1 MGMQDRG
8 AITNERQE
16 RLKNLIL
23 RLHEGESEEIIKV
36 DFAEH
41 FETVSP
47 LEISVMERKLM
58 KEEGLSAENIM
69 KLCNVHVAVMAAY
82 VADPKNIPDDFS
94 KPGHPVHVMKEEN
107 LALEAALMR
116 IRNLL
121 EVYTEEPID
130 EIRAGL
136 VKQIDLLWD
145 FDKHFTRKEM
155 SFFPIMER
163 LGNTAPPQVMWG
175 VDDQIRDQYKA
186 FKEAF
191 LADEMGQLI
200 PLFSE
205 FEYEMQEMFVKEENI
220 LIPMVTESFNEDDWI
235 AIADEMDEIGYCI
248 VRPLQKWVPER
259 RETGVIQS
267 AEEVTDRLS
276 FKTGSLS
283 HKELDLILDLLP
295 LEITFVDKDHIV
307 KYYDN
312 GTDDKLLPRTP
323 SAIGRDMMNCHP
335 PRVHDTVSQLVHD
348 LETGKKDSQ
357 AAWFKRGDGVF
368 VYIDYIALRDE
379 AGEFLGILETVQDIT
394 ELNEIKG
401 MNRDVNMKGQGTK

>member
-1 MGMQDRG
+1 MQDRG

-23 RLHEGESEEIIKV
+23 RLHEGESEEVIKEE
-36 DFAEH
+36 FKEH

-69 KLCNVHVAVMAAY
+69 KLCNVHVAVMADF
-82 VADPKNIPDDFS
+82 VSNPENIPDDFS
-94 KPGHPVHVMKEEN
+94 RPGHPVYVLKEEN

-121 EVYTEEPID
+121 EVYIEAPSD
-130 EIRAGL
+130 EIKAGL
-136 VKQIDLLWD
+136 RKQIDLLWD
-145 FDKHFTRKEM
+145 FDKHYTRKEM

-163 LGNTAPPQVMWG
+163 QGNTAPPQVMWG

-186 FKEAF
+186 FKAAF
-191 LADEMGQLI
+191 LVDEMDQLM

-205 FEYEMQEMFVKEENI
+205 LEYEMQEMFVKEESI
-220 LIPMVTESFNEDDWI
+220 LIPMVTEAFNEDDWI

-248 VRPLQKWVPER
+248 VEPLEKWKPVRQK
-259 RETGVIQS
+259 
-267 AEEVTDRLS
+267 EEVDITEEAKGRL
-276 FKTGSLS
+276 KLGTGSLS
-283 HKELDLILDLLP
+283 HKELDLILNKLP

-312 GTDDKLLPRTP
+312 GPEEKLLARTP
-323 SAIGRDMMNCHP
+323 SAIGRDMLNCHP
-335 PRVHDTVSQLVHD
+335 PRVHETVKQLVHD
-348 LETGKKDSQ
+348 LERGVKDSQ
-357 AAWFKRGDGVF
+357 QAWYKRDDGVF
-368 VYIDYIALRDE
+368 VFIDYIAIRDE
-379 AGEFLGILETVQDIT
+379 EGSFLGILETVQDISKFT
-394 ELNEIKG
+394 KLDSD
-401 MNRDVNMKGQGTK
+401 NRRVNN

>member
-1 MGMQDRG
+1 MQDRG

-23 RLHEGESEEIIKV
+23 RLHEGESEEVIKEE
-36 DFAEH
+36 FKEH

-69 KLCNVHVAVMAAY
+69 KLCNVHVAVMADF
-82 VADPKNIPDDFS
+82 VSNPENIPNDFS
-94 KPGHPVHVMKEEN
+94 RPGHPVYVLKEEN

-121 EVYTEEPID
+121 EVYIEAPSD
-130 EIRAGL
+130 EIKAGL
-136 VKQIDLLWD
+136 RKQIDLLWD
-145 FDKHFTRKEM
+145 FDKHYTRKEM

-163 LGNTAPPQVMWG
+163 QGNTAPPQVMWG

-186 FKEAF
+186 FKTAF
-191 LADEMGQLI
+191 LVDEMDQLM

-205 FEYEMQEMFVKEENI
+205 LEYEMQEMFVKEESI
-220 LIPMVTESFNEDDWI
+220 LIPMVTEAFNEDDWI

-248 VRPLQKWVPER
+248 VEPLEKWKPVRQK
-259 RETGVIQS
+259 
-267 AEEVTDRLS
+267 EEVDITEEAKGRL
-276 FKTGSLS
+276 KLGTGSLS
-283 HKELDLILDLLP
+283 HKELDLILNKLP

-312 GTDDKLLPRTP
+312 GPEEKLLARTP
-323 SAIGRDMMNCHP
+323 SAIGRDMLNCHP
-335 PRVHDTVSQLVHD
+335 PRVHETVKQLVHD
-348 LETGKKDSQ
+348 LETGVKDSQ
-357 AAWFKRGDGVF
+357 QAWYKREDGVF
-368 VYIDYIALRDE
+368 VFIDYIAIRDE
-379 AGEFLGILETVQDIT
+379 EGSFLGILETVQDISKFT
-394 ELNEIKG
+394 KLDSD
-401 MNRDVNMKGQGTK
+401 NRRVNN

>member
-1 MGMQDRG
+1 MQDRG

-23 RLHEGESEEIIKV
+23 RLHEGESEEVIKEE
-36 DFAEH
+36 FKEH

-69 KLCNVHVAVMAAY
+69 KLCNVHVAVMADF
-82 VADPKNIPDDFS
+82 VSNPENIPNDFS
-94 KPGHPVHVMKEEN
+94 RPGHPVYVLKEEN

-121 EVYTEEPID
+121 EVYIEAPSD
-130 EIRAGL
+130 EIKAGL
-136 VKQIDLLWD
+136 RKQIDLLWD
-145 FDKHFTRKEM
+145 FDKHYTRKEM

-163 LGNTAPPQVMWG
+163 QGNTAPPQVMWG

-186 FKEAF
+186 FKTAF
-191 LADEMGQLI
+191 LVDEMDQLM

-205 FEYEMQEMFVKEENI
+205 LEYEMQEMFVKEESI
-220 LIPMVTESFNEDDWI
+220 LIPMVTEAFNEDDWI

-248 VRPLQKWVPER
+248 VEPLEKWKPVRQK
-259 RETGVIQS
+259 
-267 AEEVTDRLS
+267 EEVDITEEAKGRL
-276 FKTGSLS
+276 KLGTGSLS
-283 HKELDLILDLLP
+283 HKELDLILNKLP

-312 GTDDKLLPRTP
+312 GPEEKLLARTP
-323 SAIGRDMMNCHP
+323 SAIGRDMLNCHP
-335 PRVHDTVSQLVHD
+335 PRVHETVKQLVHD
-348 LETGKKDSQ
+348 LETGVKDSQ
-357 AAWFKRGDGVF
+357 QAWYKRDDGVF
-368 VYIDYIALRDE
+368 VFIDYIAIRDE
-379 AGEFLGILETVQDIT
+379 EGSFLGILETVQDISKFT
-394 ELNEIKG
+394 KLDSD
-401 MNRDVNMKGQGTK
+401 NRRVNN

>member
-1 MGMQDRG
+1 MQDRG

-23 RLHEGESEEIIKV
+23 RLHEGESEEVIKEE
-36 DFAEH
+36 FKEH

-69 KLCNVHVAVMAAY
+69 KLCNVHVAVMADF
-82 VADPKNIPDDFS
+82 VSNPENIPNDFS
-94 KPGHPVHVMKEEN
+94 RPGHPVYVLKEEN

-121 EVYTEEPID
+121 EVYIEAPSD
-130 EIRAGL
+130 EIKAGL
-136 VKQIDLLWD
+136 RKQIDLLWD
-145 FDKHFTRKEM
+145 FDKHYTRKEM

-163 LGNTAPPQVMWG
+163 QGNTAPPQVMWG

-186 FKEAF
+186 FKAAF
-191 LADEMGQLI
+191 LVDEMDQLM

-205 FEYEMQEMFVKEENI
+205 LEYEMQEMFVKEESI
-220 LIPMVTESFNEDDWI
+220 LIPMVTEAFNEDDWI

-248 VRPLQKWVPER
+248 VEPLEKWKPVRQK
-259 RETGVIQS
+259 
-267 AEEVTDRLS
+267 EEVDITEEAKGRL
-276 FKTGSLS
+276 KLGTGSLS
-283 HKELDLILDLLP
+283 HKELDLILNKLP

-312 GTDDKLLPRTP
+312 GPEEKLLARTP
-323 SAIGRDMMNCHP
+323 SAIGRDMLNCHP
-335 PRVHDTVSQLVHD
+335 PRVHETVKQLVHD
-348 LETGKKDSQ
+348 LETGVKDSQ
-357 AAWFKRGDGVF
+357 QAWYKRDDGVF
-368 VYIDYIALRDE
+368 VFIDYIAIRDE
-379 AGEFLGILETVQDIT
+379 EGSFLGILETVQDISKFT
-394 ELNEIKG
+394 KLDSD
-401 MNRDVNMKGQGTK
+401 NRRVNN

>member
-1 MGMQDRG
+1 MQDRG

-23 RLHEGESEEIIKV
+23 RLHEGESEEVIKEE
-36 DFAEH
+36 FKEH

-69 KLCNVHVAVMAAY
+69 KLCNVHVAVMADF
-82 VADPKNIPDDFS
+82 VSDPENIPDDFS
-94 KPGHPVHVMKEEN
+94 RPGHPVYVLKEEN

-121 EVYTEEPID
+121 EVYIEAPSD
-130 EIRAGL
+130 EIKAGL
-136 VKQIDLLWD
+136 RKQIDLLWD
-145 FDKHFTRKEM
+145 FDKHYTRKEM

-163 LGNTAPPQVMWG
+163 QGNTAPPQVMWG

-186 FKEAF
+186 FKAAF
-191 LADEMGQLI
+191 LVDEMDQLM

-205 FEYEMQEMFVKEENI
+205 LEYEMQEMFVKEESI
-220 LIPMVTESFNEDDWI
+220 LIPMVTEAFNEDDWI

-248 VRPLQKWVPER
+248 VEPLEKWKPVRQK
-259 RETGVIQS
+259 
-267 AEEVTDRLS
+267 EEVDITEEAKGRL
-276 FKTGSLS
+276 KLGTGSLS
-283 HKELDLILDLLP
+283 HKELDLILNKLP

-312 GTDDKLLPRTP
+312 GPEEKLLARTP
-323 SAIGRDMMNCHP
+323 SAIGRDMLNCHP
-335 PRVHDTVSQLVHD
+335 PRVHETVKQLVHD
-348 LETGKKDSQ
+348 LETGVKDSQ
-357 AAWFKRGDGVF
+357 QAWYKRDDGVF
-368 VYIDYIALRDE
+368 VFIDYIAIRDE
-379 AGEFLGILETVQDIT
+379 EGSFLGILETVQDISKFT
-394 ELNEIKG
+394 KLESD
-401 MNRDVNMKGQGTK
+401 NRRVNN

>member
-1 MGMQDRG
+1 MKDRG
-8 AITNERQE
+8 AITNERSE

-23 RLHEGESEEIIKV
+23 RLHEGESEEVIKV
-36 DFAEH
+36 EFAKH

-69 KLCNVHVAVMAAY
+69 KLCNVHVAVMAEY
-82 VADPKNIPDDFS
+82 VADPDRIPDDFS

-121 EVYTEEPID
+121 EVYVEEPLD
-130 EIRAGL
+130 EIKAGL
-136 VKQIDLLWD
+136 AKQIDLLWD
-145 FDKHFTRKEM
+145 FDKHYTRKEM

-186 FKEAF
+186 LKEAF
-191 LADEMGQLI
+191 LADEIEQLI

-220 LIPMVTESFNEDDWI
+220 LIPMVTETFNEDDWI
-235 AIADEMDEIGYCI
+235 TIADEMDEIGYCI
-248 VRPLQKWVPER
+248 VSPLQKWEPER
-259 RETGVIQS
+259 REKTEVQIP
-267 AEEVTDRLS
+267 EETTDRLPLD
-276 FKTGSLS
+276 TGSLS
-283 HKELDLILDLLP
+283 QKELDIILDILP
-295 LEITFVDKDHIV
+295 MEITFVDKDHIV

-312 GTDDKLLPRTP
+312 GTEDKLLARTP
-323 SAIGRDMMNCHP
+323 SAIGRHMMNCHP
-335 PRVHDTVSQLVHD
+335 PRVHSTVSQLVHD
-348 LETGKKDSQ
+348 LETGKKESQ
-357 AAWFKRGDGVF
+357 AAWYKRKDGVF
-368 VYIDYIALRDE
+368 VYIDYMAVRDE
-379 AGEFLGILETVQDIT
+379 NGEFMGILETVQDIT
-394 ELNEIKG
+394 ELNQIKG
-401 MNRDVNMKGQGTK
+401 MNRNVNA

>member
-1 MGMQDRG
+1 MQDRG

-23 RLHEGESEEIIKV
+23 RLHEGESEEVIKV
-36 DFAEH
+36 EFAKH
-41 FETVSP
+41 FDTVSP

-69 KLCNVHVAVMAAY
+69 KLCNVHVAVMAEY
-82 VADPKNIPDDFS
+82 VSDPDRIPDDFS
-94 KPGHPVHVMKEEN
+94 KLGHPVHVMKEEN
-107 LALEAALMR
+107 LAIEAALMR

-121 EVYTEEPID
+121 EVYMEDPLP
-130 EIRAGL
+130 EIKDGL
-136 VKQIDLLWD
+136 VKQIELLWD

-186 FKEAF
+186 FKAAF
-191 LADEMGQLI
+191 LADEMDQLML
-200 PLFSE
+200 LFSE

-248 VRPLQKWVPER
+248 VEPLQKWVPER
-259 RETGVIQS
+259 RETTDLQLP
-267 AEEVTDRLS
+267 EEATDRLS
-276 FKTGSLS
+276 FGTGSLS
-283 HKELDLILDLLP
+283 QKELDIILDILP

-312 GTDDKLLPRTP
+312 GTEDKLLARTP
-323 SAIGRDMMNCHP
+323 SAIGRDMLNCHP
-335 PRVHDTVSQLVHD
+335 PRVHDTVTQLVHD
-348 LETGKKDSQ
+348 LETGSKDSQ

-379 AGEFLGILETVQDIT
+379 NGEFLGILETVQDIT
-394 ELNEIKG
+394 ELNQIQG
-401 MNRDVNMKGQGTK
+401 INRDVNA

>member
-1 MGMQDRG
+1 MQDRG
-8 AITNERQE
+8 AITTERQE

-23 RLHEGESEEIIKV
+23 RLHEGESEEVIKV
-36 DFAEH
+36 EFAEH

-82 VADPKNIPDDFS
+82 VSDPDRIPDDFS

-107 LALEAALMR
+107 LAIEAALMR

-121 EVYTEEPID
+121 EVYIEDPLP
-130 EIRAGL
+130 EIRYGL
-136 VKQIDLLWD
+136 AKQIDLIWE

-175 VDDQIRDQYKA
+175 VDDQIRDQYKD
-186 FKEAF
+186 FKAAF
-191 LADEMGQLI
+191 LADEMDKLM

-248 VRPLQKWVPER
+248 VSPLQKWEPTR
-259 RETGVIQS
+259 REPGDIQLPEKT
-267 AEEVTDRLS
+267 ADRLPLG
-276 FKTGSLS
+276 TGSLS
-283 HKELDLILDLLP
+283 QKELNLILDLLP

-312 GTDDKLLPRTP
+312 GTDEKLLPRTP

-368 VYIDYIALRDE
+368 IYIDYIALRDE
-379 AGEFLGILETVQDIT
+379 NGEFLGILETVQDIT
-394 ELNEIKG
+394 ELNKIKG
-401 MNRDVNMKGQGTK
+401 INRDVNA

>member
-1 MGMQDRG
+1 MQDRA

-23 RLHEGESEEIIKV
+23 RLHEGESEEVIKV
-36 DFAEH
+36 EFAEH

-69 KLCNVHVAVMAAY
+69 KLCNVHVAIMAAY
-82 VADPKNIPDDFS
+82 VADPANIPDDFS

-121 EVYTEEPID
+121 EVYIEEPIA
-130 EIRAGL
+130 EIKAGL
-136 VKQIDLLWD
+136 AKQIDLLWE

-175 VDDQIRDQYKA
+175 VDDQIREQYKA
-186 FKEAF
+186 FKAAF
-191 LADEMGQLI
+191 LADEMDQLI

-283 HKELDLILDLLP
+283 HKELDLILYLLP
-295 LEITFVDKDHIV
+295 L
-307 KYYDN
+307 
-312 GTDDKLLPRTP
+312 
-323 SAIGRDMMNCHP
+323 
-335 PRVHDTVSQLVHD
+335 
-348 LETGKKDSQ
+348 
-357 AAWFKRGDGVF
+357 
-368 VYIDYIALRDE
+368 
-379 AGEFLGILETVQDIT
+379 
-394 ELNEIKG
+394 
-401 MNRDVNMKGQGTK
+401 

>member
-1 MGMQDRG
+1 MQDRG

-23 RLHEGESEEIIKV
+23 RLHEGESEEVIKEE
-36 DFAEH
+36 FKEH

-69 KLCNVHVAVMAAY
+69 KLCNVHVAVMADF
-82 VADPKNIPDDFS
+82 VSDPENIPNDFS
-94 KPGHPVHVMKEEN
+94 RPGHPVYVLKEEN

-121 EVYTEEPID
+121 EVYIEAPSD
-130 EIRAGL
+130 EIKAGL
-136 VKQIDLLWD
+136 RKQIDLLWD
-145 FDKHFTRKEM
+145 FDKHYTRKEM

-163 LGNTAPPQVMWG
+163 QGNTAPPQVMWG

-186 FKEAF
+186 FKAAF
-191 LADEMGQLI
+191 LVDEMDQLM

-205 FEYEMQEMFVKEENI
+205 LEYEMQEMFVKEESI
-220 LIPMVTESFNEDDWI
+220 LIPMVTEAFNEDDWI

-248 VRPLQKWVPER
+248 VEPLEKWKPVRQK
-259 RETGVIQS
+259 
-267 AEEVTDRLS
+267 EEVDITEEAKGRL
-276 FKTGSLS
+276 KLGTGSLS
-283 HKELDLILDLLP
+283 HKELDLILNKLP

-312 GTDDKLLPRTP
+312 GPEEKLLARTP
-323 SAIGRDMMNCHP
+323 SAIGRDMLNCHP
-335 PRVHDTVSQLVHD
+335 PRVHETVKQLVHD
-348 LETGKKDSQ
+348 LETGVKDSQ
-357 AAWFKRGDGVF
+357 QAWYKREDGVF
-368 VYIDYIALRDE
+368 VFIDYIAIRDE
-379 AGEFLGILETVQDIT
+379 EGSFLGILETVQDISKFT
-394 ELNEIKG
+394 KLDSD
-401 MNRDVNMKGQGTK
+401 NRRVNN

>member
-1 MGMQDRG
+1 MQDRG
-8 AITNERQE
+8 AITNERKE
-16 RLKNLIL
+16 RLKNLIM
-23 RLHEGESEEIIKV
+23 RLHEGESEEVIKEE
-36 DFAEH
+36 FAEH

-58 KEEGLSAENIM
+58 KEEGLSAKNIM

-82 VADPKNIPDDFS
+82 VSDPEHIPDDFS
-94 KPGHPVHVMKEEN
+94 KPGHPVYVMKEEN
-107 LALEAALMR
+107 LAIEAALMR

-121 EVYTEEPID
+121 EAYIEDPLP
-130 EIRAGL
+130 EIRDGL
-136 VKQIDLLWD
+136 MKQIDLLWD

-186 FKEAF
+186 FKAVF
-191 LADEMGQLI
+191 LADEMEQLM

-248 VRPLQKWVPER
+248 VSPLQKWVPER
-259 RETGVIQS
+259 QEIIDIQLP
-267 AEEVTDRLS
+267 EDTTDRLPLG
-276 FKTGSLS
+276 TGSLS
-283 HKELDLILDLLP
+283 QKELDLILDLLP

-312 GTDDKLLPRTP
+312 GTDEKLLSRTP

-357 AAWFKRGDGVF
+357 AAWYKRKDGVF
-368 VYIDYIALRDE
+368 IYIDYIALRDE
-379 AGEFLGILETVQDIT
+379 NGEFLGILETVQDIT

-401 MNRDVNMKGQGTK
+401 MNRDVNA

>member
-1 MGMQDRG
+1 MQDRG

-23 RLHEGESEEIIKV
+23 RLHEGESEEVIKEE
-36 DFAEH
+36 FKEH

-69 KLCNVHVAVMAAY
+69 KLCNVHVAVMADF
-82 VADPKNIPDDFS
+82 VSNPENIPNDFS
-94 KPGHPVHVMKEEN
+94 RPGHPVYVLKEEN

-121 EVYTEEPID
+121 EVYIEAPSD
-130 EIRAGL
+130 EIKAGL
-136 VKQIDLLWD
+136 RKQIDLLWD
-145 FDKHFTRKEM
+145 FDKHYTRKEM

-163 LGNTAPPQVMWG
+163 QGNTAPPQVMWG

-186 FKEAF
+186 FKAAF
-191 LADEMGQLI
+191 LVDEMDQLM

-205 FEYEMQEMFVKEENI
+205 LEYEMQEMFVKEESI
-220 LIPMVTESFNEDDWI
+220 LIPMVTEAFNEDDWI

-248 VRPLQKWVPER
+248 VEPLEKWKPVRQK
-259 RETGVIQS
+259 
-267 AEEVTDRLS
+267 EEVDITEEAKGRL
-276 FKTGSLS
+276 KLGTGSLS
-283 HKELDLILDLLP
+283 HKELDLILNKIP

-312 GTDDKLLPRTP
+312 GPEEKLLARTP
-323 SAIGRDMMNCHP
+323 SAIGRDMLNCHP
-335 PRVHDTVSQLVHD
+335 PRVHETVKQLVHD
-348 LETGKKDSQ
+348 LETGVKDSQ
-357 AAWFKRGDGVF
+357 QAWYKRDDGVF
-368 VYIDYIALRDE
+368 VFIDYIAIRDE
-379 AGEFLGILETVQDIT
+379 EGSFLGILETVQDISKFT
-394 ELNEIKG
+394 KLDSD
-401 MNRDVNMKGQGTK
+401 NRRVNN

>member
-1 MGMQDRG
+1 MQDRG

-23 RLHEGESEEIIKV
+23 RLHEGESEEVIKEE
-36 DFAEH
+36 FKEH

-69 KLCNVHVAVMAAY
+69 KLCNVHVAVMADF
-82 VADPKNIPDDFS
+82 VSDPENFPDDFS
-94 KPGHPVHVMKEEN
+94 RPGHPVYVLKEEN

-121 EVYTEEPID
+121 EVYIEAPSD
-130 EIRAGL
+130 EIKAGL
-136 VKQIDLLWD
+136 RKQIDLLWD
-145 FDKHFTRKEM
+145 FDKHYTRKEM

-163 LGNTAPPQVMWG
+163 QGNTAPPQVMWG

-186 FKEAF
+186 FKAAF
-191 LADEMGQLI
+191 LVDEMDQLM

-205 FEYEMQEMFVKEENI
+205 LEYEMQEMFVKEESI
-220 LIPMVTESFNEDDWI
+220 LIPMVTEAFNEDDWI

-248 VRPLQKWVPER
+248 VEPLEKWKPVRQK
-259 RETGVIQS
+259 
-267 AEEVTDRLS
+267 EEVDITEEAKGRL
-276 FKTGSLS
+276 KLGTGSLS
-283 HKELDLILDLLP
+283 HKELDLILNKLP

-312 GTDDKLLPRTP
+312 GPEEKLLARTP
-323 SAIGRDMMNCHP
+323 SAIGRDMLNCHP
-335 PRVHDTVSQLVHD
+335 PRVHETVKQLVHD
-348 LETGKKDSQ
+348 LETGVKDSQ
-357 AAWFKRGDGVF
+357 QAWYKREDGVF
-368 VYIDYIALRDE
+368 VFIDYIAIRDE
-379 AGEFLGILETVQDIT
+379 EGSFLGILETVQDISKFT
-394 ELNEIKG
+394 KLDSD
-401 MNRDVNMKGQGTK
+401 NRRVNN

>member
-1 MGMQDRG
+1 MQDRG

-23 RLHEGESEEIIKV
+23 RLHEGESEEVIKV
-36 DFAEH
+36 EFAKH
-41 FETVSP
+41 FDTVSP

-69 KLCNVHVAVMAAY
+69 KLCNVHVAVMAEY
-82 VADPKNIPDDFS
+82 VSDPDRIPDDFS
-94 KPGHPVHVMKEEN
+94 KLGHPVHVMKEEN
-107 LALEAALMR
+107 LAIEAALMR

-121 EVYTEEPID
+121 EVYMEDPLP
-130 EIRAGL
+130 EIKDGL
-136 VKQIDLLWD
+136 VKQIELLWD

-186 FKEAF
+186 FKAAF
-191 LADEMGQLI
+191 LADEMDQLML
-200 PLFSE
+200 LFSE

-220 LIPMVTESFNEDDWI
+220 LIPMVTENFNEDDWI

-248 VRPLQKWVPER
+248 VEPLQKWVPER
-259 RETGVIQS
+259 RETTDLQLP
-267 AEEVTDRLS
+267 EEATDRLS
-276 FKTGSLS
+276 FGTGSLS
-283 HKELDLILDLLP
+283 QKELDIILDILP

-312 GTDDKLLPRTP
+312 GTEDKLLARTP
-323 SAIGRDMMNCHP
+323 SAIGRDMLNCHP
-335 PRVHDTVSQLVHD
+335 PRVHDTVTQLVHD
-348 LETGKKDSQ
+348 LETGSKDSQ

-379 AGEFLGILETVQDIT
+379 NGEFLGILETVQDIT
-394 ELNEIKG
+394 ELNQIQG
-401 MNRDVNMKGQGTK
+401 INRDVNA

>member
-1 MGMQDRG
+1 MQDRG
-8 AITNERQE
+8 AITTERQE

-23 RLHEGESEEIIKV
+23 RLHEGESEEVIKV
-36 DFAEH
+36 EFAEH

-82 VADPKNIPDDFS
+82 VSDPDRIPDDFS

-107 LALEAALMR
+107 LAIEAALMR

-121 EVYTEEPID
+121 EVYIEDPLP
-130 EIRAGL
+130 EIRDGL
-136 VKQIDLLWD
+136 AKQIDLIWE

-175 VDDQIRDQYKA
+175 VDDQIRGQYKD
-186 FKEAF
+186 FKAAF
-191 LADEMGQLI
+191 LADEMNKLM

-248 VRPLQKWVPER
+248 VSPLQKWEPTR
-259 RETGVIQS
+259 REPGDIQLPEKT
-267 AEEVTDRLS
+267 ADRLPLG
-276 FKTGSLS
+276 TGSLS
-283 HKELDLILDLLP
+283 QKELNLILDLLP

-312 GTDDKLLPRTP
+312 GTDEKLLPRTP

-368 VYIDYIALRDE
+368 IYIDYIALRDE
-379 AGEFLGILETVQDIT
+379 NGEFLGILETVQDIT
-394 ELNEIKG
+394 ELNKIKG
-401 MNRDVNMKGQGTK
+401 INRDVNA

>member
-1 MGMQDRG
+1 MQDRG

-23 RLHEGESEEIIKV
+23 RLHEGESEEVIKEE
-36 DFAEH
+36 FKEH

-69 KLCNVHVAVMAAY
+69 KLCNVHVAVMADF
-82 VADPKNIPDDFS
+82 VSDPENIPDDFS
-94 KPGHPVHVMKEEN
+94 RPGHPVYVLKEEN

-121 EVYTEEPID
+121 EVYIEAPSD
-130 EIRAGL
+130 EIKAGL
-136 VKQIDLLWD
+136 RKQIDLLWD
-145 FDKHFTRKEM
+145 FDKHYTRKEM

-163 LGNTAPPQVMWG
+163 QGNTAPPQVMWG

-186 FKEAF
+186 FKAAF
-191 LADEMGQLI
+191 LVDEMDQLM

-205 FEYEMQEMFVKEENI
+205 LEYEMQEMFVKEESI
-220 LIPMVTESFNEDDWI
+220 LIPMVTEAFNEDDWI

-248 VRPLQKWVPER
+248 VEPLEKWKPVRQK
-259 RETGVIQS
+259 
-267 AEEVTDRLS
+267 EEVDITEEAKGRL
-276 FKTGSLS
+276 KLGTGSLS
-283 HKELDLILDLLP
+283 HKELDLILNKLP

-312 GTDDKLLPRTP
+312 GPEEKLLARTP
-323 SAIGRDMMNCHP
+323 SAIGRDMLNCHP
-335 PRVHDTVSQLVHD
+335 PRVHETVKKLVHD
-348 LETGKKDSQ
+348 LETGVKDSQ
-357 AAWFKRGDGVF
+357 QAWYKRDDGVF
-368 VYIDYIALRDE
+368 VFIDYIAIRDE
-379 AGEFLGILETVQDIT
+379 EGSFLGILETVQDISKFT
-394 ELNEIKG
+394 KLDSD
-401 MNRDVNMKGQGTK
+401 NRRVNN

>member
-1 MGMQDRG
+1 MQDRG

-23 RLHEGESEEIIKV
+23 RLHEGESEEIIKEE
-36 DFAEH
+36 FKEH

-69 KLCNVHVAVMAAY
+69 KLCNVHVAVMADF
-82 VADPKNIPDDFS
+82 VSDPENIPDDFS
-94 KPGHPVHVMKEEN
+94 RPGHPVYVLKEEN

-121 EVYTEEPID
+121 EVYIEAPSD
-130 EIRAGL
+130 EIKAGL
-136 VKQIDLLWD
+136 RKQIDLLWD
-145 FDKHFTRKEM
+145 FDKHYTRKEM

-163 LGNTAPPQVMWG
+163 QGNTAPPQVMWG

-186 FKEAF
+186 FKAAF
-191 LADEMGQLI
+191 LVDEMDQLM

-205 FEYEMQEMFVKEENI
+205 LEYEMQEMFVKEESI
-220 LIPMVTESFNEDDWI
+220 LIPMVTEAFNEDDWI

-248 VRPLQKWVPER
+248 VEPLEKWKPVRQKE
-259 RETGVIQS
+259 ETELV
-267 AEEVTDRLS
+267 EETKDRL
-276 FKTGSLS
+276 KLGTGSLS
-283 HKELDLILDLLP
+283 HKELDLILNKLP

-312 GTDDKLLPRTP
+312 GPEEKLLARTP
-323 SAIGRDMMNCHP
+323 SAIGRDMLNCHP
-335 PRVHDTVSQLVHD
+335 PRVHETVKQLVHD
-348 LETGKKDSQ
+348 LETGVKDSQ
-357 AAWFKRGDGVF
+357 QAWYKRDDGVF
-368 VYIDYIALRDE
+368 VFIDYIAIRDE
-379 AGEFLGILETVQDIT
+379 EGSFLGILETVQDISKFT
-394 ELNEIKG
+394 NLDSD
-401 MNRDVNMKGQGTK
+401 NRRVNN

>member
-1 MGMQDRG
+1 MQDRG

-23 RLHEGESEEIIKV
+23 RLHEGESEEVIKEE
-36 DFAEH
+36 FKEH

-69 KLCNVHVAVMAAY
+69 KLCNVHVAVMADF
-82 VADPKNIPDDFS
+82 VSDPENIPNDFS
-94 KPGHPVHVMKEEN
+94 RPGHPVYVLKEEN

-121 EVYTEEPID
+121 EVYIEAPSD
-130 EIRAGL
+130 EIKAGL
-136 VKQIDLLWD
+136 RKQIDLLWD
-145 FDKHFTRKEM
+145 FDKHYTRKEM

-163 LGNTAPPQVMWG
+163 QGNTAPPQVMWG

-186 FKEAF
+186 FKAAF
-191 LADEMGQLI
+191 LVDEMDQLM

-205 FEYEMQEMFVKEENI
+205 LEYEMQEMFVKEESI
-220 LIPMVTESFNEDDWI
+220 LIPMVTEAFNEDDWI

-248 VRPLQKWVPER
+248 VEPLEKWKPVRQK
-259 RETGVIQS
+259 
-267 AEEVTDRLS
+267 EEVDITEEAKGRL
-276 FKTGSLS
+276 KLGTGSLS
-283 HKELDLILDLLP
+283 HKELDLILNKSP

-312 GTDDKLLPRTP
+312 GPEEKLLARTP
-323 SAIGRDMMNCHP
+323 SAIGRDMLNCHP
-335 PRVHDTVSQLVHD
+335 PRVHETVKQLVHD
-348 LETGKKDSQ
+348 LETGVKDSQ
-357 AAWFKRGDGVF
+357 QAWYKRDDGVF
-368 VYIDYIALRDE
+368 VFIDYIAIRDE
-379 AGEFLGILETVQDIT
+379 EGSFLGILETVQDISKFT
-394 ELNEIKG
+394 KLDSD
-401 MNRDVNMKGQGTK
+401 NRRVNN

>member
-1 MGMQDRG
+1 MQDRG

-23 RLHEGESEEIIKV
+23 RLHEGESEEVIKEE
-36 DFAEH
+36 FKEH

-69 KLCNVHVAVMAAY
+69 KLCNVHVAVMADF
-82 VADPKNIPDDFS
+82 VSNPENIPNDFS
-94 KPGHPVHVMKEEN
+94 RPGHPVYVLKEEN

-121 EVYTEEPID
+121 EVYIEAPSD
-130 EIRAGL
+130 EIKAGL
-136 VKQIDLLWD
+136 RKQIDLLWD
-145 FDKHFTRKEM
+145 FDKHYTRKEM

-163 LGNTAPPQVMWG
+163 QGNTAPPQVMWG

-186 FKEAF
+186 FKAAF
-191 LADEMGQLI
+191 LVDEMDQLM

-205 FEYEMQEMFVKEENI
+205 LEYEMQEMFVKEESI
-220 LIPMVTESFNEDDWI
+220 LIPMVTEAFNEDDWI

-248 VRPLQKWVPER
+248 VEPLEKWKPVRQK
-259 RETGVIQS
+259 
-267 AEEVTDRLS
+267 EEVDITEEAKGRL
-276 FKTGSLS
+276 KLGTGSLS
-283 HKELDLILDLLP
+283 HKELDLILNKLP

-312 GTDDKLLPRTP
+312 GPEEKLLARTP
-323 SAIGRDMMNCHP
+323 SAIGRDMLNCHP
-335 PRVHDTVSQLVHD
+335 PRVHETVKQLVHD
-348 LETGKKDSQ
+348 LETGVKDSQ
-357 AAWFKRGDGVF
+357 QAWYKRDDGVF
-368 VYIDYIALRDE
+368 VFIDYIAIRDE
-379 AGEFLGILETVQDIT
+379 EGSFLGILETVQDISKFT
-394 ELNEIKG
+394 KLDSE
-401 MNRDVNMKGQGTK
+401 NRRVNN

>member
-1 MGMQDRG
+1 MQDRG

-23 RLHEGESEEIIKV
+23 RLHEGESEEVIKEE
-36 DFAEH
+36 FKEH

-69 KLCNVHVAVMAAY
+69 KLCNVHVAVMADF
-82 VADPKNIPDDFS
+82 VSNPENIPGDFS
-94 KPGHPVHVMKEEN
+94 RPGHPVYVLKEEN

-121 EVYTEEPID
+121 EVYIEAPSD
-130 EIRAGL
+130 EIKAGL
-136 VKQIDLLWD
+136 RKQIDLLWD
-145 FDKHFTRKEM
+145 FDKHYTRKEM

-163 LGNTAPPQVMWG
+163 QGNTAPPQVMWG

-186 FKEAF
+186 FKAAF
-191 LADEMGQLI
+191 LVDEMDQLM

-205 FEYEMQEMFVKEENI
+205 LEYEMQEMFVKEENI
-220 LIPMVTESFNEDDWI
+220 LIPMVTEAFNEDDWI

-248 VRPLQKWVPER
+248 VEPLEKWKPVRQK
-259 RETGVIQS
+259 
-267 AEEVTDRLS
+267 EEVDITEEAKGRL
-276 FKTGSLS
+276 KLGTGSLS
-283 HKELDLILDLLP
+283 HKELDLILNKLP

-312 GTDDKLLPRTP
+312 GPEEKLLARTP
-323 SAIGRDMMNCHP
+323 SAIGRDMLNCHP
-335 PRVHDTVSQLVHD
+335 PRVHETVKQLVHD
-348 LETGKKDSQ
+348 LETGVKDSQ
-357 AAWFKRGDGVF
+357 QAWYKRDDGVF
-368 VYIDYIALRDE
+368 VFIDYIAIRDE
-379 AGEFLGILETVQDIT
+379 EGSFLGILETVQDISKFT
-394 ELNEIKG
+394 KLDTD
-401 MNRDVNMKGQGTK
+401 NRRVNN

>member
-1 MGMQDRG
+1 MQDRG

-23 RLHEGESEEIIKV
+23 RLHEGESEEVIKEE
-36 DFAEH
+36 FKEH

-69 KLCNVHVAVMAAY
+69 KLCNVHVAVMADF
-82 VADPKNIPDDFS
+82 VSDPENIPDDFS
-94 KPGHPVHVMKEEN
+94 RPGHPVYVLKEEN

-121 EVYTEEPID
+121 EVYIEAPSD
-130 EIRAGL
+130 EIKAGL
-136 VKQIDLLWD
+136 RKQIDLLWD
-145 FDKHFTRKEM
+145 FDKHYTRKEM

-163 LGNTAPPQVMWG
+163 QGNTAPPQVMWG

-186 FKEAF
+186 FKAAF
-191 LADEMGQLI
+191 LVDEMDQLM

-205 FEYEMQEMFVKEENI
+205 LEYEMQEMFVKEESI
-220 LIPMVTESFNEDDWI
+220 LIPMVTEAFNEDDWI

-248 VRPLQKWVPER
+248 VEPLEKWKPVRQK
-259 RETGVIQS
+259 
-267 AEEVTDRLS
+267 EEVDITEEAKGRL
-276 FKTGSLS
+276 KLGTGSLS
-283 HKELDLILDLLP
+283 HKELDLILNKLP

-312 GTDDKLLPRTP
+312 GPEEKLLARTP
-323 SAIGRDMMNCHP
+323 SAIGRDMLNCHP
-335 PRVHDTVSQLVHD
+335 PRVHETVKQLVHD
-348 LETGKKDSQ
+348 LETGVKDSQ
-357 AAWFKRGDGVF
+357 QAWYKRDDGVF
-368 VYIDYIALRDE
+368 VFIDYIAIRDE
-379 AGEFLGILETVQDIT
+379 GGSFLGILETVQDISKFT
-394 ELNEIKG
+394 KLDSD
-401 MNRDVNMKGQGTK
+401 NRRVNN

>member
-1 MGMQDRG
+1 MQDRG
-8 AITNERQE
+8 AITTERQE

-23 RLHEGESEEIIKV
+23 RLHEGESEEVIKV
-36 DFAEH
+36 EFAEH

-82 VADPKNIPDDFS
+82 VSDPDRIPDDFS

-107 LALEAALMR
+107 LAIEAALMR

-121 EVYTEEPID
+121 EVYIEDPLP
-130 EIRAGL
+130 EIRDGL
-136 VKQIDLLWD
+136 AKQIDLIWE

-175 VDDQIRDQYKA
+175 VDDQIRDQYKD
-186 FKEAF
+186 FKAAF
-191 LADEMGQLI
+191 LADEMDKLI

-248 VRPLQKWVPER
+248 VSPLQKWEPTR
-259 RETGVIQS
+259 REPGDIQLPEKT
-267 AEEVTDRLS
+267 ADRLPLG
-276 FKTGSLS
+276 TGSLS
-283 HKELDLILDLLP
+283 QTELNLILDLLP

-312 GTDDKLLPRTP
+312 GTDEKLLPRTP

-335 PRVHDTVSQLVHD
+335 PRVHETVSQLVHD

-368 VYIDYIALRDE
+368 IYIDYIALRDE
-379 AGEFLGILETVQDIT
+379 NGEFLGILETVQDIT
-394 ELNEIKG
+394 ELNKIKG
-401 MNRDVNMKGQGTK
+401 INRDVNA

>member
-1 MGMQDRG
+1 MKDRG
-8 AITNERQE
+8 AITNERSE

-23 RLHEGESEEIIKV
+23 RLHEGESEEAIKV
-36 DFAEH
+36 EFAKH

-69 KLCNVHVAVMAAY
+69 KLCNVHVAVMAEY
-82 VADPKNIPDDFS
+82 VADPDRIPDDFS

-121 EVYTEEPID
+121 EVYVEEPLD
-130 EIRAGL
+130 EIKSGL
-136 VKQIDLLWD
+136 AKQIDLLWD
-145 FDKHFTRKEM
+145 FDKHYTRKEM

-186 FKEAF
+186 LKEAF
-191 LADEMGQLI
+191 LADEIEQLI

-220 LIPMVTESFNEDDWI
+220 LIPMVTETFNEDDWI
-235 AIADEMDEIGYCI
+235 NIADEMDEIGYCI
-248 VRPLQKWVPER
+248 VSPLQKWEPER
-259 RETGVIQS
+259 REKTEVQIP
-267 AEEVTDRLS
+267 EETTDRLPLD
-276 FKTGSLS
+276 TGSLS
-283 HKELDLILDLLP
+283 QKELDIILDILP
-295 LEITFVDKDHIV
+295 MEITFVDKDHIV

-312 GTDDKLLPRTP
+312 GTEDKLLARTP
-323 SAIGRDMMNCHP
+323 SAIGRHMMNCHP
-335 PRVHDTVSQLVHD
+335 PRVHSTVSQLVHD
-348 LETGKKDSQ
+348 LETGKKESQ
-357 AAWFKRGDGVF
+357 AAWYKRKDGVF
-368 VYIDYIALRDE
+368 VYIDYMAVRDE
-379 AGEFLGILETVQDIT
+379 NGEFMGILETVQDIT
-394 ELNEIKG
+394 ELNQIKG
-401 MNRDVNMKGQGTK
+401 MNRNVNA

>member
-1 MGMQDRG
+1 MQDRG

-23 RLHEGESEEIIKV
+23 RLHEGESEEVIKEE
-36 DFAEH
+36 FKEH

-69 KLCNVHVAVMAAY
+69 KLCNVHVAVMADF
-82 VADPKNIPDDFS
+82 VSDPENILDDFS
-94 KPGHPVHVMKEEN
+94 RPGHPVYVLKEEN

-121 EVYTEEPID
+121 EVYIEAPSD
-130 EIRAGL
+130 EIKAGL
-136 VKQIDLLWD
+136 RKQIDLLWD
-145 FDKHFTRKEM
+145 FDKHYTRKEM

-163 LGNTAPPQVMWG
+163 QGNTAPPQVMWG

-186 FKEAF
+186 FKAAF
-191 LADEMGQLI
+191 LVDEMDQLM

-205 FEYEMQEMFVKEENI
+205 LEYEMQEMFVKEESI
-220 LIPMVTESFNEDDWI
+220 LIPMVTEAFNEDDWI

-248 VRPLQKWVPER
+248 VEPLEKWKPVRQK
-259 RETGVIQS
+259 
-267 AEEVTDRLS
+267 EEVDITEEAKGRL
-276 FKTGSLS
+276 KLGTGSLS
-283 HKELDLILDLLP
+283 HKELDLILNKLP

-312 GTDDKLLPRTP
+312 GPEEKLLARTP
-323 SAIGRDMMNCHP
+323 SAIGRDMLNCHP
-335 PRVHDTVSQLVHD
+335 PRVHETVKQLVHD
-348 LETGKKDSQ
+348 LETGVKDSQ
-357 AAWFKRGDGVF
+357 QAWYKRDDGVF
-368 VYIDYIALRDE
+368 VFIDYIAIRDE
-379 AGEFLGILETVQDIT
+379 EGSFLGILETVQDISKFT
-394 ELNEIKG
+394 KLDSD
-401 MNRDVNMKGQGTK
+401 NRRVNN

>member
-1 MGMQDRG
+1 MQDRG

-23 RLHEGESEEIIKV
+23 RLHEGESEEVIKEE
-36 DFAEH
+36 FKEH

-69 KLCNVHVAVMAAY
+69 KLCNVHVAVMADF
-82 VADPKNIPDDFS
+82 VSDPENIPDDFS
-94 KPGHPVHVMKEEN
+94 RPGHPVYVLKEEN

-121 EVYTEEPID
+121 EVYIEAPSD
-130 EIRAGL
+130 EIKAGL
-136 VKQIDLLWD
+136 RKQIDLLWD
-145 FDKHFTRKEM
+145 FDKHYTRKEM

-163 LGNTAPPQVMWG
+163 QGNTAPPQVMWG

-186 FKEAF
+186 FKAAF
-191 LADEMGQLI
+191 LVDELDQLM

-205 FEYEMQEMFVKEENI
+205 LEYEMQEMFVKEESI
-220 LIPMVTESFNEDDWI
+220 LIPMVTEAFNEDDWI

-248 VRPLQKWVPER
+248 VEPLKKWKPVRQK
-259 RETGVIQS
+259 
-267 AEEVTDRLS
+267 EEVDITEEAKGRL
-276 FKTGSLS
+276 KLGTGSLS
-283 HKELDLILDLLP
+283 HKELDLILNKLP

-312 GTDDKLLPRTP
+312 GPEEKLLARTP
-323 SAIGRDMMNCHP
+323 SAIGRDMLNCHP
-335 PRVHDTVSQLVHD
+335 PRVHETVKQLVHD
-348 LETGKKDSQ
+348 LETGVKDSQ
-357 AAWFKRGDGVF
+357 QAWYKREDGVF
-368 VYIDYIALRDE
+368 VFIDYIAIRDE
-379 AGEFLGILETVQDIT
+379 EGSFLGILETVQDISKFT
-394 ELNEIKG
+394 KLDSD
-401 MNRDVNMKGQGTK
+401 NRRVNN

>member
-1 MGMQDRG
+1 MQDRG

-23 RLHEGESEEIIKV
+23 RLHEGESEEVIKKE
-36 DFAEH
+36 FKEH

-69 KLCNVHVAVMAAY
+69 KLCNVHVAVMADF
-82 VADPKNIPDDFS
+82 VSNPENIPDDFS
-94 KPGHPVHVMKEEN
+94 RPGHPVYVLKEEN

-121 EVYTEEPID
+121 EVYIEAPSD
-130 EIRAGL
+130 EIKAGL
-136 VKQIDLLWD
+136 RKQIDLLWG
-145 FDKHFTRKEM
+145 FDKHYTRKEM

-163 LGNTAPPQVMWG
+163 QGNTAPPQVMWG

-186 FKEAF
+186 FKAAF
-191 LADEMGQLI
+191 LVDEMDQLM

-205 FEYEMQEMFVKEENI
+205 LEYEMQEMFVKEESI
-220 LIPMVTESFNEDDWI
+220 LIPMVTEAFNEDDWI

-248 VRPLQKWVPER
+248 VEPLEKWKPVRQK
-259 RETGVIQS
+259 
-267 AEEVTDRLS
+267 EEVDITEEAKGRL
-276 FKTGSLS
+276 KLGTGSLS
-283 HKELDLILDLLP
+283 HKELDLILNKLP

-312 GTDDKLLPRTP
+312 GPEEKLLARTP
-323 SAIGRDMMNCHP
+323 SAIGRDMLNCHP
-335 PRVHDTVSQLVHD
+335 PRVHETVKQLVHD
-348 LETGKKDSQ
+348 LETGVKDSQ
-357 AAWFKRGDGVF
+357 QAWYKRDDGVF
-368 VYIDYIALRDE
+368 VFIDYIAIRDE
-379 AGEFLGILETVQDIT
+379 EGSFLGILETVQDISKFT
-394 ELNEIKG
+394 KLDSD
-401 MNRDVNMKGQGTK
+401 NRRVNN